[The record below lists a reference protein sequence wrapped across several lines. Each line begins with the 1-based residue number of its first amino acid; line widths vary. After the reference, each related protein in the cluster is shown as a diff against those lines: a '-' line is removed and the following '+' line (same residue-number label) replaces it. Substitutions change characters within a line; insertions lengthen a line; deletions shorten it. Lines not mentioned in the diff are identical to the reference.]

1 MARTT
6 LTRSLAALAATATT
20 VAAAAAL
27 VGPGTSSASSHREA
41 PLIASDP
48 QADNTDVYAFVS
60 PDKPDTVTLIADW
73 IPFQEPAGGPNFY
86 PWATNTAYNIKI
98 DNNGDALA
106 DITYRWTFTTEYL
119 APNSF
124 LFNNGPITS
133 LTDPNLLHRQT
144 YDLEVFRGNAAPLLL
159 VDNGRAAPSHPGNA
173 SVPDYAPLRDEA
185 ITAFTE
191 PAGSGV
197 TYAGQADDPFFLDLR
212 VFDLIYGGNFG
223 EVGQDTLNGFNTNT
237 LAIQVPKSA
246 LATNGN
252 AGRNPV
258 IGVWSTT
265 ERRTTRVL
273 AATDAFAGDPGSSAN
288 ETGAFAQVS
297 RLGNPLVNEVV
308 IPVGKKDRF
317 NNSTPANDGQF
328 LDFVTKPELPKVI
341 QAIYGVPAPAEPRND
356 LVAVFLTGVDMLNTP
371 ALNQDKGTLAPSEVL
386 RLNMS
391 IAPTASPNRLG
402 VIGGDNQGFP
412 NGRRL
417 ADDVLDI
424 ALQVV
429 EGELVGTPNDLGDS
443 VNINDKA
450 FGATFPYV
458 ALPHSGSTNKAVTGT
473 GVGPKP
479 GVAAG
484 TPSATPSATPTTPA
498 PTPTQNTGTATAVT
512 LTSDFTQITSG
523 NRPTLSGTVTDAN
536 GAPVANTSVLIRAK
550 AYAETAYSDVAS
562 VVTDNAGRFSLAVQP
577 SRQTSYGANVS
588 DSVRS
593 NIVNIRVST
602 RVNIATPVPGTVRNP
617 VTFTGT
623 LQPGYSNVAVGL
635 GTIVNGRFSVLQQ
648 TVTNASGG
656 YSITRSLPSGTGVY
670 VIFTSA
676 HQGTDKGSKSVT
688 LTVS

>member
-1 MARTT
+1 MARTR
-6 LTRSLAALAATATT
+6 LTRGLAALAAAATT
-20 VAAAAAL
+20 VAGAAAL
-27 VGPGTSSASSHREA
+27 VGPGTAGASSHREA

-60 PDKPDTVTLIADW
+60 PDKPNTVTLIADW
-73 IPFQEPAGGPNFY
+73 IPLQEPAGGPNFY

-119 APNSF
+119 APSSF
-124 LFNNGPITS
+124 LFNNGPVTS

-144 YDLEVFRGNAAPLLL
+144 YDLEVFRGSAAPLLL

-185 ITAFTE
+185 ITAFSE

-212 VFDLIYGGNFG
+212 VFDLIYGNGNFS

-252 AGRNPV
+252 AARNPV

-273 AATDAFAGDPGSSAN
+273 AATDSFATAPGTTTESGN
-288 ETGAFAQVS
+288 FVQVS
-297 RLGNPLVNEVV
+297 RLGSPLINEVV

-356 LVAVFLTGVDMLNTP
+356 LVQVFLTGIPNATDPGLNM
-371 ALNQDKGTLAPSEVL
+371 DKGTLAPSEVL

-391 IAPTASPNRLG
+391 VAPTANPNRLG

-417 ADDVLDI
+417 TDDVVDI
-424 ALQVV
+424 ELQVL
-429 EGELVGTPNDLGDS
+429 EGELVGTPNDIGDA

-450 FGATFPYV
+450 FGSTFPYV

-473 GVGPKP
+473 GTGPKP
-479 GVAAG
+479 GV
-484 TPSATPSATPTTPA
+484 PA
-498 PTPTQNTGTATAVT
+498 PTPSSSATPVPAGASAVS
-512 LTSDFTQITSG
+512 LSANVTQITFG
-523 NRPTLSGTVTDAN
+523 NTPTLSGTVTSAS
-536 GAPVANTSVLIRAK
+536 GAAVAGTVVEILKK
-550 AYAETAYSDVAS
+550 ASDETTYSLAGT
-562 VVTDNAGRFSLAVQP
+562 VTTDSAGRFSLVVRP
-577 SRQTSYGANVS
+577 ERQTSYGANVGA
-588 DSVRS
+588 VRS
-593 NIVNIRVST
+593 PVVNIRVST
-602 RVNIATPVPGTVRNP
+602 RVNIATPQPGAVRNP
-617 VTFTGT
+617 VTFSGT
-623 LQPGYSNVAVGL
+623 LAPAYANVAVGL
-635 GTIVNGRFSVLQQ
+635 GTLVNGRFTVLQQ

-656 YSITRSLPSGTGVY
+656 YSLTRTLPVGTATY

-676 HQGTDKGSKSVT
+676 HQGTDKGSKSVS